1 MAYGEFAKIYDEL
14 INEDINY
21 DEMVDCILRICNEN
35 NIEFNDYL
43 DYLKNYYGAS
53 DEQFAEYQ
61 KQKEDEIKKEY
72 LRQKI
77 SQFLYENND

>member
-43 DYLKNYYGAS
+43 DIA
-53 DEQFAEYQ
+53 
-61 KQKEDEIKKEY
+61 
-72 LRQKI
+72 
-77 SQFLYENND
+77 

>member
-35 NIEFNDYL
+35 NIEFNDPKIKTITNVTA
-43 DYLKNYYGAS
+43 DFINDKT
-53 DEQFAEYQ
+53 
-61 KQKEDEIKKEY
+61 EIKNLLIY
-72 LRQKI
+72 FSIGNATLIWIFSR
-77 SQFLYENND
+77 L

>member
-43 DYLKNYYGAS
+43 DIEIGRAS
-53 DEQFAEYQ
+53 CRE
-61 KQKEDEIKKEY
+61 
-72 LRQKI
+72 RV
-77 SQFLYENND
+77 